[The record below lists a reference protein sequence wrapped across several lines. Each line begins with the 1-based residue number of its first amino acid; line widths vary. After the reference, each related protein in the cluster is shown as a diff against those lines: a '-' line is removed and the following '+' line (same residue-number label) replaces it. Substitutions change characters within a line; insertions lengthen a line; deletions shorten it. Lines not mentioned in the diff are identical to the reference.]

1 MAVWMEKNEVI
12 NQSAGGILGVHAGQH
27 FYGLV
32 SKETKY
38 EVVTTTLEGEKA
50 ITERILHREPMN
62 VLGRITRVY
71 VLREIPKAP

>member
-1 MAVWMEKNEVI
+1 MDGENEVI
-12 NQSAGGILGVHAGQH
+12 NESAGGILGVHAGQH

-38 EVVTTTLEGEKA
+38 EVVATTLEGEKA
-50 ITERILHREPMN
+50 ITEKILHREPMN